1 MKDISIII
9 PVYNESKNI
18 LVIYSRLKEILNKLE
33 LMWEIIFVNDG
44 SNDDSA
50 FIIRDLSK
58 RDSNIKFIS
67 LTRNFGQQ
75 AALTAGM
82 DFAEGNAV
90 ITMDCDL
97 QDPPEVIPEM
107 IKNWKNGYHIV
118 FARRKIRNDK
128 FMKKYTAI
136 LYYKLLYK
144 FAEIKIPGNIGEFRL
159 IDRYVLDHLKNMRE
173 KSRYLRG
180 MVAWLGFDYT
190 IVDYVRPN
198 RIYGE
203 TGFNFLKMVRLAM
216 SGILSFSLLPLR
228 LGFLIGILSIFLGT
242 GFLFYII
249 FDILINDQVY
259 PLYKWLTIA
268 LFIFVGFLFIL
279 VWILGEYVGRIYDE
293 SKGRPIYVIR
303 EKSNEAQ

>member
-44 SNDDSA
+44 SNDDSV

-58 RDSNIKFIS
+58 RDSNIKLIS

-97 QDPPEVIPEM
+97 QDPPEIIPEM

-118 FARRKIRNDK
+118 FARRKIRSDK